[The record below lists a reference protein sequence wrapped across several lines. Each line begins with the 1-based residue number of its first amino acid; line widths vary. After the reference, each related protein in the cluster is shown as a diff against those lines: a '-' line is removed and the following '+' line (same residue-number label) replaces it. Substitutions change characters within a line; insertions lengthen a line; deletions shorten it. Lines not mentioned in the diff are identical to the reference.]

1 MYILLPWV
9 TSTLR
14 SVIYL
19 GLTATSNQKFE
30 DTHGRQNIEEN
41 YFLVYHY
48 MHAKIST
55 QNIF

>member
-55 QNIF
+55 